1 MTKKTIAP
9 IVLAL
14 VLGALPANAER
25 RSDDDDG
32 IRRRGHETVRSHESD
47 AYRSHHERQEAKI
60 AVLAERLDHATSDL
74 VHEAVSRTRQ
84 RSGRE
89 RRALHALR
97 RLERRADRYHARVE
111 RHGASSRR
119 AEGTFEDL
127 KRAYHAAAAYRGD
140 LRRSRRVRHGFE
152 RVDEVMDKLDRRI
165 AKLDR
170 YEERRRHTSH
180 RGREDRRTGS
190 RDSKTHVA
198 FHFGF

>member
-14 VLGALPANAER
+14 VLGALPANAGR
-25 RSDDDDG
+25 RSDEDDG
-32 IRRRGHETVRSHESD
+32 TRRRGHEAHRSHEHD

-60 AVLAERLDHATSDL
+60 AVLAEHLDHATSDL
-74 VHEAVSRTRQ
+74 VHEAVSRTRH
-84 RSGRE
+84 RSWRE
-89 RRALHALR
+89 WRALQALR

-119 AEGTFEDL
+119 AEATFDDL
-127 KRAYHAAAAYRGD
+127 ERAYHAVAACRDD
-140 LRRSRRVRHGFE
+140 LRRSRRVRHEFE
-152 RVDEVMDKLDRRI
+152 RVDELMDKLDRRI

-170 YEERRRHTSH
+170 DEE
-180 RGREDRRTGS
+180 RRTGS